1 MQKSGTNIAVI
12 LLTFLGVGSA
22 QLIHAGESAPFSNS
36 PVPKA
41 ANRTTAV
48 SRIQTTVPNDRSAA
62 PVVLVGAEGIYLA
75 DLLSAFTNAPVPHV
89 RVGDAPAFGQ
99 TTVFPASKLLAVWRE
114 TSPNSAPT
122 NSLDC
127 GDLRVARRFRTL
139 DEVEVREMLTDA
151 LQKEVVQ
158 ERGEL
163 ELRLGR
169 AWTAVPV
176 PEEPLEL
183 QFLDL
188 PPRGLQSTFLVRF
201 QLRTERELIGTWQ
214 MALQAK
220 VLKPVW
226 VTQTAL
232 RRGQTIGES
241 DVLLEKRD
249 ILALREPLSS
259 WMPGMTEFE
268 CASYLAAGTPL
279 YARSVRPR
287 CVVRRGDIVEASMQ
301 DGILTI
307 SLKVEVLEEG
317 TPGQIIRVRN
327 LQSKRELRAKV
338 QNEQT
343 VLIHM

>member
-1 MQKSGTNIAVI
+1 MHNFGINLAVSI
-12 LLTFLGVGSA
+12 LTFLGAGSA
-22 QLIHAGESAPFSNS
+22 QLILAGDSAPFSNPHTLNVAS
-36 PVPKA
+36 RASV
-41 ANRTTAV
+41 V
-48 SRIQTTVPNDRSAA
+48 SRASNPGSTDRPAL
-62 PVVLVGAEGIYLA
+62 PPVLVNSDGIFLA
-75 DLLSAFTNAPVPHV
+75 DLLAAFTEATVPHV
-89 RVGDAPAFGQ
+89 KVGDAPAFGQ
-99 TTVFPASKLLAVWRE
+99 TIVFPASKILTAWQLASPE
-114 TSPNSAPT
+114 TAST
-122 NSLDC
+122 NALDC
-127 GDLRVARRFRTL
+127 SDLRIARRFRML
-139 DEVEVREMLTDA
+139 DELEIREMLTAA
-151 LQKEVVQ
+151 LQKELVA

-201 QLRTERELIGTWQ
+201 QLRSEREPVGTWQ

-226 VTQTAL
+226 VTQVAL
-232 RRGQTIGES
+232 RRGQTIVES
-241 DVLLEKRD
+241 DLALEKRD
-249 ILALREPLSS
+249 ILALREPLSPWTPEMS
-259 WMPGMTEFE
+259 DYESS
-268 CASYLAAGTPL
+268 SYVPAGTPL

-287 CVVRRGDIVEASMQ
+287 CVVRRGDIVEASIQ

-307 SLKVEVLEEG
+307 SLKVEVMEEG
-317 TPGQIIRVRN
+317 IPGQVIRVRN